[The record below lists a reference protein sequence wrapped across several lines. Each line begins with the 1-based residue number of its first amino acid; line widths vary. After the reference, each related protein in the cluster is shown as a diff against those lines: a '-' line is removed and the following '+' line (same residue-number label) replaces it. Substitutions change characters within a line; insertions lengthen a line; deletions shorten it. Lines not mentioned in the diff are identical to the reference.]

1 MDILYNIS
9 GDSMLNSKIC
19 LNDIEYDCFIS
30 YKRIKRIYIRYK
42 NGDFLISAPCGTNL
56 KNINDLF
63 KEKNDKILELIKKD
77 EDRVH
82 NINLNEGSIIN
93 LIGVSYY
100 IIHDNKSFFDGNN
113 IYLDRNDLKNS
124 LLEISREL
132 LENFVK
138 LKILYYYG
146 KFGYDNKDF
155 PKLKYKLLKSKFG
168 HYNRTKNEI
177 LLNYLL
183 VFLDE
188 ELIEYV
194 IVHELAHMK
203 VFNHS
208 SDFYLEIK
216 KILPNYLLLQ
226 KRLKKEGIRYENYF
240 INK

>member
-113 IYLDRNDLKNS
+113 IYLDRDNLKNS

>member
-1 MDILYNIS
+1 
-9 GDSMLNSKIC
+9 MLNSKIC

-113 IYLDRNDLKNS
+113 IYLDRDNLKNS

-226 KRLKKEGIRYENYF
+226 KKLKKEGIRYENYF

>member
-113 IYLDRNDLKNS
+113 IYLDRDNLKNS

-226 KRLKKEGIRYENYF
+226 KKLKKEGIRYENYF

>member
-1 MDILYNIS
+1 
-9 GDSMLNSKIC
+9 MLNSKIR
-19 LNDIEYDCFIS
+19 LNDIEYNCFIN

-56 KNINDLF
+56 RNINDLF
-63 KEKNDKILELIKKD
+63 KEKNDRILELIKKD

-82 NINLNEGSIIN
+82 NINLSEGSIIN

-100 IIHDNKSFFDGNN
+100 IIYDNKSFFDGNN

-138 LKILYYYG
+138 LKILYYYE

-226 KRLKKEGIRYENYF
+226 KKLKKEGIRYENYF
-240 INK
+240 INKWKS

>member
-226 KRLKKEGIRYENYF
+226 KKLKKEGIRYENYF

>member
-1 MDILYNIS
+1 
-9 GDSMLNSKIC
+9 MLNSKIR
-19 LNDIEYDCFIS
+19 LNDIEYNCFIN

-113 IYLDRNDLKNS
+113 IYLDRDNLKNS

-132 LENFVK
+132 LENFAK
-138 LKILYYYG
+138 LKISYYYE